1 MFFSAGKPLV
11 ALDIGGHTVKV
22 AQLKKARKG
31 YELLNFGMIPLP
43 PDSVVDGEVENPAA
57 LAEAIRRLIKSEKIK
72 SKEAVIGISGQSV
85 IIKKI
90 SVPLMTEEELNEM
103 IREEAEQYI
112 PFDIDEVNLDFAI
125 VRAEGEIPAEKGA
138 QNEEKQMDVII
149 VAVRKEVIQAYLD
162 VFKEVGMKVKVVDL
176 AVFALNNVFEM
187 NYGMESDGAV
197 ALVNIGGSMTN
208 VSILENGITAYTR
221 DINVGGS
228 TISEEIQKNLSIGF
242 SEAEK
247 MKLGIIPRDQS
258 KGDIIAQVKD
268 AVEFICGELRKT
280 FDMYEKTADHKV
292 SKIYLSGGSCLMEGI
307 ELLVNQFLGIET
319 EVVSSFRNVSCNPKK
334 FDQDYVESMAPVAA
348 IPIGLALRMA
358 KDK

>member
-11 ALDIGGHTVKV
+11 AIDIGGHTVKL

-43 PDSVVDGEVENPAA
+43 PDTVVDGEVENPQA
-57 LAEAIRRLIKSEKIK
+57 LAEAIRRLVKSEKIK

-90 SVPLMTEEELNEM
+90 SVPLMSEEELVEM

-112 PFDIDEVNLDFAI
+112 PFDIEEVNLDFAI
-125 VRAEGEIPAEKGA
+125 VKAEGEIPVEKGA
-138 QNEEKQMDVII
+138 HNEEKQMDVII
-149 VAVRKEVIQAYLD
+149 VAVRKDVIQSYLD
-162 VFKEVGMKVKVVDL
+162 VFKEVGIKIKVVDL
-176 AVFALNNVFEM
+176 AVFALCNIFELSH
-187 NYGMESDGAV
+187 GLDTDAAV

-208 VSILENGITAYTR
+208 VNVLENGITAFTR
-221 DINVGGS
+221 DISIGGA

-247 MKLGIIPRDQS
+247 MKLGLIPREQD
-258 KGDIIAQVKD
+258 KADIIAQVKD
-268 AVEFICGELRKT
+268 AVEFICKELRKT
-280 FDMYEKTADHKV
+280 FDMYEKTADYKIG
-292 SKIYLSGGSCLMEGI
+292 KIYLAGGSCLMEGI
-307 ELLVNQFLGIET
+307 DLLVNQYTGMET
-319 EVVSSFRNVSCNPKK
+319 EIINSFGNISCNPKV
-334 FDQDYVESMAPVAA
+334 FDQEYIESLAPVAA